1 MCYSGQSI
9 SFFSCKGK
17 LLIAVSSVSCLL
29 FFVFLL
35 SISSKRNRFIKL
47 VKRCG
52 KSRVA
57 WKTFSPRPKLKRS
70 IGEKLVFKRVVFKIL
85 IVWWEVDGSSMACNS
100 IPFVEPYRFRVDCWF
115 FFIFVVISRIY
126 LFLIIDEKISNHFS
140 TEISNETVER
150 KIAVDF
156 FYNFT

>member
-35 SISSKRNRFIKL
+35 SLSSKWNRFIKL

-70 IGEKLVFKRVVFKIL
+70 IGEKLVFKRMVFKIL
-85 IVWWEVDGSSMACNS
+85 IVWWEVDGSSMAWS
-100 IPFVEPYRFRVDCWF
+100 PLFEPYRFRVDCWF

>member
-1 MCYSGQSI
+1 M
-9 SFFSCKGK
+9 
-17 LLIAVSSVSCLL
+17 
-29 FFVFLL
+29 
-35 SISSKRNRFIKL
+35 
-47 VKRCG
+47 
-52 KSRVA
+52 
-57 WKTFSPRPKLKRS
+57 
-70 IGEKLVFKRVVFKIL
+70 VFKIL
-85 IVWWEVDGSSMACNS
+85 IVWWEVDGSSMAWS
-100 IPFVEPYRFRVDCWF
+100 PLFEPYRFRVDCWF